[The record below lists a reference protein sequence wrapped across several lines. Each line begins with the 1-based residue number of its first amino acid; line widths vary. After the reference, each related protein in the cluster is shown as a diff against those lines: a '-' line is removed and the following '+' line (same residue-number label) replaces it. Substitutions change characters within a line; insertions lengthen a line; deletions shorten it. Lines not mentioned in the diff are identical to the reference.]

1 MRRIEDTEARY
12 VFIVMSGFK
21 VSPSSP
27 ASEICLD
34 GLAGVLGQYAAGQM
48 GLQECWGSAG
58 ADGLQECWGSAQR
71 WLTSI
76 LEPMRSAML
85 RQRALQE
92 QDTAIKAL
100 LNAIKEEL
108 ALLAL
113 CHLFSRQATRE
124 SDILY
129 TCSVV
134 VSWLALSF

>member
-1 MRRIEDTEARY
+1 VRRIEDTEARY
-12 VFIVMSGFK
+12 VFIVMSGLK

-48 GLQECWGSAG
+48 GLQECWGSAE

-92 QDTAIKAL
+92 QDEVQRMRNNGLQGFIYSL
-100 LNAIKEEL
+100 EEEEL
-108 ALLAL
+108 AHELVLLPKELAQL
-113 CHLFSRQATRE
+113 LR
-124 SDILY
+124 LY
-129 TCSVV
+129 
-134 VSWLALSF
+134 